1 MPTQPSHCVTTASSI
16 EGWEIDEHLGVVAS
30 HAVAGTDLLSE
41 LFAGFTD
48 IFGGRSNAYRKELE
62 SLYRDTIVGLLS
74 QARARGGNW
83 LVGLRIDLDE
93 VTGKGTQM
101 FMITGLATAVRA
113 RRLPRPTESA
123 QKSVAYLET
132 AEVATMVTRL
142 ALLKTLDNDKNRL
155 ADTDWAFLVEHRVE
169 EACPALLRRYAAV
182 YRAPDE
188 SAAIRPKAGAVF
200 AAVTPATAT
209 RVLYEGL
216 REPSLAVPAIDLIRD
231 CSLCSYPD
239 ILTCLQINDTEVRRS
254 ALQTLRA
261 APPGYSDSSLA
272 DIDRL
277 IGLLPTAF
285 PDRSKA
291 VEKKGMLGGAK
302 QLWQCTCGTANASG
316 DTYCSHCFRDPH
328 GLASGD
334 LTPAQAVVLLD
345 ATRAALAALLSGRTL
360 T

>member
-16 EGWEIDEHLGVVAS
+16 DGWEISEHLGVVAS

-74 QARARGGNW
+74 QARTRGGNW

-101 FMITGLATAVRA
+101 FMITGIATAVRA
-113 RRLPRPTESA
+113 NRLPRPIDTA
-123 QKSVAYLET
+123 QSPDARLET
-132 AEVATMVTRL
+132 GEVTTMATRL
-142 ALLKTLDNDKNRL
+142 ALLRTLDNDKNRL
-155 ADTDWAFLVEHRVE
+155 ADTDWAFLVEQRVE

-182 YRAPDE
+182 FRAPDE

-200 AAVTPATAT
+200 AAVAPSTAMK
-209 RVLYEGL
+209 VLYDGL
-216 REPSLAVPAIDLIRD
+216 HQAALAAPAMDLIRD

-239 ILTCLQINDTEVRRS
+239 VLTCLQADDPEVRRCG
-254 ALQTLRA
+254 LQTLKA
-261 APPGYSDSSLA
+261 QPPGYSDSSLS
-272 DIDRL
+272 DIDS
-277 IGLLPTAF
+277 IVALLPAAF
-285 PDRSKA
+285 PDRSRPI
-291 VEKKGMLGGAK
+291 EKKGMLGGAK
-302 QLWQCTCGTANASG
+302 QLWQCPCGTSNANE
-316 DTYCSHCFRDPH
+316 DPYCSHCFRDRN

-334 LTPAQAVVLLD
+334 LTPARAIALLE
-345 ATRAALAALLSGRTL
+345 ATREALAAVLAVHALP
-360 T
+360 